1 MAEDNEAAQRE
12 LAKLPLDEYPVFMP
26 ARWDMSQLNLEHV
39 L

>member
-12 LAKLPLDEYPVFMP
+12 LAALPLDVRPVFMP
-26 ARWDMSQLNLEHV
+26 AQWDISQLNLEHV

>member
-12 LAKLPLDEYPVFMP
+12 LARLSLDERPVFMP
-26 ARWDMSQLNLEHV
+26 ARWDISQLDLEHV